1 MKIEF
6 KPVRKRIELK
16 EYASELE
23 GGAID
28 VQVNV
33 SRDVMAR
40 MLAVTTETPDH
51 EFMTLLQELWGAE
64 AWPVE
69 DIQALQK
76 HCREHDPLLW
86 KWITQRTWEL
96 VLEYQGFVKKN

>member
-6 KPVRKRIELK
+6 KPIRKRIELK
-16 EYASELE
+16 EYAIELE

-33 SRDVMAR
+33 SREVMKR
-40 MLAVTTETPDH
+40 MLAVSTETPDE
-51 EFMTLLQELWGAE
+51 EFVALLQELWGE
-64 AWPVE
+64 SWPVE
-69 DIQALQK
+69 DVLALLKYCQ
-76 HCREHDPLLW
+76 EHDPLLW
-86 KWITQRTWEL
+86 KWITQRTWQL